1 MKFLER
7 IEDMIPM
14 VMMCIMFVV
23 LLIQTFFRYCLSNS
37 LLWPEEVAR
46 YAFIALV
53 YLGAGVAARE
63 GRHLEISIAKV
74 FFGEKVRR
82 IIIVITSALTLGFCT
97 LMAIWGFDMAMFVK
111 ESGQLSASIPVPTYI
126 FYLPIFIGMVW
137 MGLRTITYTYKT
149 LKSNDQGK

>member
-7 IEDMIPM
+7 LEDIIPM
-14 VMMCIMFVV
+14 VMMVIMFVV
-23 LLIQTFFRYCLSNS
+23 LLIQTFFRYVLSNS

-53 YLGAGVAARE
+53 YLGAGAAARE
-63 GRHLEISIAKV
+63 GRHLEISVAKS

-82 IIIVITSALTLGFCT
+82 VIVVISSVLTVVFCA
-97 LMAIWGFDMAMFVK
+97 LMAVWGFDMAMFVK

-137 MGLRTITYTYKT
+137 MGLRTITYAHRV
-149 LKSNDQGK
+149 LKSDD

>member
-7 IEDMIPM
+7 LEDIIPM
-14 VMMCIMFVV
+14 VMMVIMFVV
-23 LLIQTFFRYCLSNS
+23 LLIQTFFRYILSNS

-53 YLGAGVAARE
+53 YLGAGAAARE
-63 GRHLEISIAKV
+63 GRHLEISVAKS

-82 IIIVITSALTLGFCT
+82 VIIVISSVLTVVFCA
-97 LMAIWGFDMAMFVK
+97 LMAVWGFDMAMFVK

-137 MGLRTITYTYKT
+137 MGLRTITYAHRV
-149 LKSNDQGK
+149 LKSDDQGK

>member
-7 IEDMIPM
+7 LEDIIPM
-14 VMMCIMFVV
+14 VMMVIMFVV
-23 LLIQTFFRYCLSNS
+23 LLIQTFFRYVLSNS

-53 YLGAGVAARE
+53 YLGAGAAARE
-63 GRHLEISIAKV
+63 GRHLEISVAKS

-82 IIIVITSALTLGFCT
+82 VIVVISSVLTVVFCA
-97 LMAIWGFDMAMFVK
+97 LMAVWGFDMAMFVK

-137 MGLRTITYTYKT
+137 MGLRTITYAHRV
-149 LKSNDQGK
+149 LKSDDQGK

>member
-7 IEDMIPM
+7 LEDIIPM
-14 VMMCIMFVV
+14 VMMVIMFVV
-23 LLIQTFFRYCLSNS
+23 LLIQTFFRYVLSNS

-53 YLGAGVAARE
+53 YLGAGAAARE
-63 GRHLEISIAKV
+63 GRHLEISVAKS

-82 IIIVITSALTLGFCT
+82 VIIVISSVLTVVFCA
-97 LMAIWGFDMAMFVK
+97 LMAVWGFDMAMFVK

-137 MGLRTITYTYKT
+137 MGLRTITYARRV
-149 LKSNDQGK
+149 LKSDDQGK

>member
-7 IEDMIPM
+7 LEDIIPM
-14 VMMCIMFVV
+14 VMMVIMFVV

-53 YLGAGVAARE
+53 YLGAGAAARE
-63 GRHLEISIAKV
+63 GRHLEISVAKS

-82 IIIVITSALTLGFCT
+82 IITVISSALTVVFCA
-97 LMAIWGFDMAMFVK
+97 LMAVWGFDMAMFVK
-111 ESGQLSASIPVPTYI
+111 ESGQLSASIPVPAYI

-137 MGLRTITYTYKT
+137 MGLRTITYARRV
-149 LKSNDQGK
+149 LKSDDQGK